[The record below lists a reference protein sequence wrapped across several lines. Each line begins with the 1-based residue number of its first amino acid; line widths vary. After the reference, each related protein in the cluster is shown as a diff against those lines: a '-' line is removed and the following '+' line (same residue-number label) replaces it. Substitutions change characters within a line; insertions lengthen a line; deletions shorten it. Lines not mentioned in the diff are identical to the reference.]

1 MQVSDVVLVGFL
13 GSAAY
18 CDLAARRIPNQL
30 VLAGLAAAFVLRVP
44 FGLESCLAG
53 LGGFLLALALAMVFF
68 ALGAIGGGD
77 AKLLAVVGA
86 YVGLRGFPL
95 ALAYIV
101 PLGAAFA
108 VFMMA
113 RRRLLFL
120 LFHNTFQL
128 LAARRMVARENGVRI
143 LESEGS
149 LAIPYAVPIA
159 LGTVVCWYVQG
170 VRL

>member
-1 MQVSDVVLVGFL
+1 MQVADVVLLGFL
-13 GSAAY
+13 GGAAY
-18 CDLAARRIPNQL
+18 CDLATHRIPNQL
-30 VLAGLAAAFVLRVP
+30 ILAGLAAAFVLRVP
-44 FGLESCLAG
+44 FGLDSCLVGA
-53 LGGFLLALALAMVFF
+53 GGFLAALVLSMAFF

-86 YVGLRGFPL
+86 YVGLRGLPL

-108 VFMMA
+108 VLMMA
-113 RRRLLFL
+113 RRGLLFL

-128 LAARRMVARENGVRI
+128 LASRRMVARENGVRI

-149 LAIPYAVPIA
+149 LVFPYAVPIA
-159 LGTVVCWYVQG
+159 IGTVVCWYVQG